1 MNSSVIIISVVF
13 ILVYCISV
21 VVQDRNERRRKAI
34 ESTFWWQYE
43 TYLANP
49 DKLIKCEEMKR
60 VFGILDAM
68 FNPRNTNIYKTK
80 EFIFGK
86 TLAVGIP
93 PDFYK
98 GTLNIPLPRNK
109 DDVYRMWK
117 LIWQTLG
124 ITLPLKNFSCEVEFG
139 PFSGKITMCLI
150 NFDEQEI
157 EEGVFINRVSTSDVT
172 RIIGD
177 MDMKYC
183 DLLDALTQDCE
194 STSDDNMNTENFA
207 LSADSRK
214 IIETAKKRLNNQGVN
229 K

>member
-43 TYLANP
+43 TYLTNP

-60 VFGILDAM
+60 VFGIIGVM
-68 FNPRNTNIYKTK
+68 FNRSADDRKTK

-98 GTLNIPLPRNK
+98 NTLNIPLPRNK
-109 DDVYRMWK
+109 DDVYRMWS
-117 LIWQTLG
+117 LIWRTTGL
-124 ITLPLKNFSCEVEFG
+124 TLPLKNSSYEVQFA
-139 PFSGKITMCLI
+139 PTGKITMCLI

-157 EEGVFINRVSTSDVT
+157 EEGVFIDRVSTSDVT
-172 RIIGD
+172 RIIGGVG
-177 MDMKYC
+177 MTYG
-183 DLLDALTQDCE
+183 DLLDALTQGCV
-194 STSDDNMNTENFA
+194 STPDVNNMNTENFA
-207 LSADSRK
+207 LSVDSRK